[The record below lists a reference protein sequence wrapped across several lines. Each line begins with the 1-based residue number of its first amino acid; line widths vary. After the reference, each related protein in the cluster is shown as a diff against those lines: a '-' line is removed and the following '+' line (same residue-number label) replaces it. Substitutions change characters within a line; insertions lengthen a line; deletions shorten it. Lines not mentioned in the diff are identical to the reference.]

1 MSGGQKGVVN
11 FSGKSYKMVGLRV
24 AEFRDKYPPESGWSI
39 TSELVH
45 CGDDFAV
52 MKTTIID
59 PEGRAISTGYA
70 RDSKTDSKTHA
81 TSWLELAETS
91 AVGRALGLFS
101 KESMGDDY
109 NIASAEEVGNAI
121 KGQEERTSAEEEE
134 RLKEA
139 ELEMKTKDRDELL
152 EKSKQDP
159 RWSEVNKS
167 LAKAGEYF
175 RKHEADDAVWRYV
188 SEDLVR
194 SADIEDRIKAL
205 ETLNNV
211 IELAENDSARG
222 QEE

>member
-1 MSGGQKGVVN
+1 MSRKGIVN

-39 TSELVH
+39 TSELVNL
-45 CGDDFAV
+45 GADFAV

-59 PEGRAISTGYA
+59 PEGRPISTGYA
-70 RDSKTDSKTHA
+70 RDSKQDSRTHA

-101 KESMGDDY
+101 KESMGDEFQ
-109 NIASAEEVGNAI
+109 IASAEEVENAI

-134 RLKEA
+134 RKKTA
-139 ELEMKTKDRDELL
+139 ELERKNKKHNELL
-152 EKSKQDP
+152 KKSKQDP

-167 LAKAGEYF
+167 LAKAGAYF
-175 RKHEADDAVWRYV
+175 NKHEGADAVWEYV

-194 SADIEDRIKAL
+194 SPDIEDRIKAL

-211 IELAENDSARG
+211 IELAENGG
-222 QEE
+222 QAE